1 MSEAPPRRVHEEGH
15 EAEPL
20 FTQLI
25 VFDGDCP
32 LCRRSVAWLLRHE
45 RRPTIGLVTLQSTL
59 GHRLGDHFDE
69 SADQLDSVWLIR
81 SGRLHRDSEA
91 LWRAA
96 EALTAPFAG
105 LAQLRRLPQPLRD
118 GVYALIGRY
127 RHRLARDPG
136 LDEAVQARLLAG
148 LSPAQCR
155 ALDLPEALAA
165 CV

>member
-1 MSEAPPRRVHEEGH
+1 MNETPPLRGH
-15 EAEPL
+15 KAGRKAEPL

-25 VFDGDCP
+25 VFDGGCP

-45 RRPTIGLVTLQSTL
+45 RAPITALVTLQSTL
-59 GHRLGDHFDE
+59 GHRLGEHFGE
-69 SADQLDSVWLIR
+69 NADALDSVWLIR
-81 SGRLHRDSEA
+81 AGRLHRDSEA
-91 LWRAA
+91 LWR
-96 EALTAPFAG
+96 TAQVLKSPLQL
-105 LAQLRRLPQPLRD
+105 LAYLRWLPQGLRD
-118 GVYALIGRY
+118 GCYTLIGRY
-127 RHRLARDPG
+127 RHRLSRDPG